1 MNFSFLIPN
10 NITVK
15 RGGFAEI
22 GKICAKYSDN
32 VMVFRYGDAFF
43 SSGVHEVLKK
53 SMDEA
58 GVKFHIYDHIKGEPS
73 PDVINKA
80 AKAVKEHGCTGGL
93 AIGGGSPIDAAKAAL
108 ALAPNGG
115 DIMDYIE
122 GFNPKPFEN
131 APLPLIAVPTTAGTG
146 SECTKNA
153 VITEKGKFKNSVRA
167 DAMLPKFALLDA
179 ELMTGVD
186 GKTTAVSGADCLCQL
201 IEGYVSRYAEPFT
214 DALTLYFTKIAYDN
228 LPKAYADGGDIDARE
243 NMAMAACAS
252 GMGMANGG
260 LGAAHGIAAGLG
272 ALTPL
277 SHGLICGVALPY
289 VMEFNIE
296 SGVYK
301 YSDIASEITGNI
313 YPSKEEGAKEA
324 VELVHELNQKIGIP
338 ENFESYHFDKSM
350 IPKIAEASMGSSM
363 GKNPVP
369 VTFEQC
375 VDIIKKIL

>member
-1 MNFSFLIPN
+1 MDFSFLIPQ

-15 RGGFAEI
+15 RGGFADI

-32 VMVFRYGDAFF
+32 VMVFRYGEAFF
-43 SSGVHEVLKK
+43 NSGVADALKK

-58 GVKFHIYDHIKGEPS
+58 GVKFRIYDHIKGEPS

-80 AKAVKEHGCTGGL
+80 AKAIREHGCTAGL

-108 ALAPNGG
+108 ALAPNGS

-131 APLPLIAVPTTAGTG
+131 EPLPLIAVPTTAGTG

-167 DAMLPKFALLDA
+167 DAMLPKYALLDA
-179 ELMTGVD
+179 NLMTAVD
-186 GKTTAVSGADCLCQL
+186 KKTTATAGADCLCQL
-201 IEGYVSRYAEPFT
+201 IEGYVSKFAEPFT
-214 DALTLYFTKIAYDN
+214 DALTLYFSKIAYDN
-228 LPKAYADGGDIDARE
+228 LPVAYENGGDLDARE
-243 NMAMAACAS
+243 SMAIAACAS
-252 GMGMANGG
+252 GMAMANGG

-277 SHGLICGVALPY
+277 PHGLICGVALPY

-296 SGVYK
+296 SGVWK
-301 YSDIASEITGNI
+301 YCDIAERITGKI
-313 YPSKEEGAKEA
+313 YASKEEGAKEA
-324 VELVHELNQKIGIP
+324 VDLVRELNQKIGLP
-338 ENFESYHFDKSM
+338 ENFETYHFDKSM

-363 GKNPVP
+363 SKNPVP

-375 VDIIKKIL
+375 ADIIKKLL

>member
-1 MNFSFLIPN
+1 MDFSFLVPN

-15 RGGFAEI
+15 RGGFADI

-43 SSGVHEVLKK
+43 NSGTHDALKK

-58 GVKFHIYDHIKGEPS
+58 GVKFHVYDHIKGEPS
-73 PDVINKA
+73 PDVVNRA
-80 AKAVKEHGCTGGL
+80 AKAIKERGCTAGL

-108 ALAPNGG
+108 ALAPNGD
-115 DIMDYIE
+115 DITDYIE

-131 APLPLIAVPTTAGTG
+131 KPLPLIAVPTTAGTG

-167 DAMLPKFALLDA
+167 DAMLPVYALLDA
-179 ELMTGVD
+179 NLMTAVP
-186 GKTTAVSGADCLCQL
+186 KETTAIAGADCLCQL
-201 IEGYVSRYAEPFT
+201 IEGYVSKYSEPFS
-214 DALTLYFTKIAYDN
+214 DALTLYFSKTAYDSLPVCVSDGEN
-228 LPKAYADGGDIDARE
+228 LDARE
-243 NMAMAACAS
+243 NMAIAACAS
-252 GMGMANGG
+252 GMAMANAG

-277 SHGLICGVALPY
+277 PHGLICGVALPF
-289 VMEFNIE
+289 VMEFNINC
-296 SGVYK
+296 GVLK
-301 YSDIASEITGNI
+301 YCDIAEKITGKI
-313 YPSKEEGAKEA
+313 YGNKEEGAKEA
-324 VELVHELNQKIGIP
+324 VSLVRELNQKIGLP
-338 ENFESYHFDKSM
+338 ENFGSYRFDKST

-363 GKNPVP
+363 AKNPVP

-375 VDIIKKIL
+375 ADIIKKLL